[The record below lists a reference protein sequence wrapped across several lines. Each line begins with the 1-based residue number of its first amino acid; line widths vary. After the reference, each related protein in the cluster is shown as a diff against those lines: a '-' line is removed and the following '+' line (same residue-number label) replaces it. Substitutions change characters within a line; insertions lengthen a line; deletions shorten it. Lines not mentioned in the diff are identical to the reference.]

1 MVCLTMLFSMS
12 TENFLLA
19 FGRTPL
25 VWCIGS
31 VLGWIVIP
39 LMNANLDVIM
49 RTSIPADMQGRVFSC
64 RNTLQFFTIPV
75 GFFLG
80 GLLVDELFEPLMA
93 AVSPAGLLVQLFGA
107 EKGSGAALMFF
118 VLGIAGVLV
127 CLIFCWILRHYLR
140 GGRNSDSAI
149 PAEKEY

>member
-1 MVCLTMLFSMS
+1 
-12 TENFLLA
+12 
-19 FGRTPL
+19 
-25 VWCIGS
+25 
-31 VLGWIVIP
+31 
-39 LMNANLDVIM
+39 M

-93 AVSPAGLLVQLFGA
+93 AVSPAGLLVRLFGA

-149 PAEKEY
+149 PAEKE